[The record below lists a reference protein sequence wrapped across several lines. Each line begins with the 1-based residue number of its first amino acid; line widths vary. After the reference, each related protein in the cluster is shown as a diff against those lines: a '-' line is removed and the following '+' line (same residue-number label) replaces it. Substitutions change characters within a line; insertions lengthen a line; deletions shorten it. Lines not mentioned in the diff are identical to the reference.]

1 MSVQRLRSRDLL
13 FPLLLCVSALALFAS
28 IAQAED
34 RPSRLGLSWGVERIH
49 SEAREGDTVT
59 LEGRV
64 VSISRSRFF
73 TLQDAAGDQIVTD
86 IPNHLM
92 RDTGKPKSGETIR
105 VRGKYDHKTHLD
117 VDKSKKAD
125 TRKNWGIRVS
135 AIDRNVSTSGR
146 NTGAPEHVTPS
157 STTGEKAA
165 PAAPMGSALGTV
177 GTPNTPAELKARLT
191 AARKHVLATQKKLD
205 DSKAD
210 FARGEYRKV
219 EGAERDAL
227 SANQKRAQQEYDE
240 AVAVISPLVEEAREA
255 GVDPKV
261 LELYEAGITKPQR

>member
-1 MSVQRLRSRDLL
+1 MSVQRLHSRDLL

-34 RPSRLGLSWGVERIH
+34 RPSRLGLSWGVQRIH

-64 VSISRSRFF
+64 VSISR
-73 TLQDAAGDQIVTD
+73 D

-165 PAAPMGSALGTV
+165 PAAPMGSTLGTV

-210 FARGEYRKV
+210 FARGEYRNV

-227 SANQKRAQQEYDE
+227 TANQKRAQQEYDE
-240 AVAVISPLVEEAREA
+240 AVTVISPLVEEAREA